1 MFLLD
6 DLLIGLP
13 AKGLL
18 SIFTEIYEMAQEELT
33 DEGKIKEDLQRV
45 QTLYETDQITE
56 EDYQKEEA
64 ELLEQLTMAREASE
78 G

>member
-1 MFLLD
+1 MLLLD

-18 SIFTEIYEMAQEELT
+18 SIFTKIYEMAQEEVT
-33 DEGKIKEDLQRV
+33 DEGKIKEELQRV

-64 ELLEQLTMAREASE
+64 ELLERLTEAREASV
-78 G
+78 